1 MEDLTKE
8 QKIIKEERK
17 LTKLYKN
24 LPKNKQILVKG
35 LIQNAAFMKV
45 TMDELQE
52 IINREG
58 CVEEYQHGANQSG
71 KKATTESQTYNTM
84 IKNYSNII
92 LNLDKMLP
100 EERPKSRLEEL
111 ANE

>member
-1 MEDLTKE
+1 MDNLTKE
-8 QKIIKEERK
+8 QKIKKEEGK
-17 LTKLYKN
+17 LSRLYKN
-24 LPKNKQILVKG
+24 LPKNKQILVKS

-45 TMDELQE
+45 TMDDLQE
-52 IINREG
+52 IINRKG
-58 CVEEYQHGANQSG
+58 CVEDYQHGANQSG
-71 KKATTESQTYNTM
+71 TKATPESQTYNTM
-84 IKNYSNII
+84 IKNYTNII